1 MVRKIVNDE
10 LISEAAIAKCLV
22 EKIWGSRKCASDTL
36 LSSPYIRIVKKNC
49 HFKWGSSSCFDQSG
63 MGSYFLE
70 ISVDQRESSNLSQ
83 SLERNLRK
91 NLLKESASCY
101 FSSSKIFTQTLYENF
116 AEMITDSSSRKVL
129 RQPGSSSKSSSSKIS
144 EFDLWRKLESIVRIR
159 LVEKATLS
167 QEDAHFTHSMS
178 ELSGLPHAI
187 VPDTVPRASDS
198 SLLR

>member
-1 MVRKIVNDE
+1 MGFFE
-10 LISEAAIAKCLV
+10 LFCKS
-22 EKIWGSRKCASDTL
+22 
-36 LSSPYIRIVKKNC
+36 IR
-49 HFKWGSSSCFDQSG
+49 
-63 MGSYFLE
+63 MGSHFLE